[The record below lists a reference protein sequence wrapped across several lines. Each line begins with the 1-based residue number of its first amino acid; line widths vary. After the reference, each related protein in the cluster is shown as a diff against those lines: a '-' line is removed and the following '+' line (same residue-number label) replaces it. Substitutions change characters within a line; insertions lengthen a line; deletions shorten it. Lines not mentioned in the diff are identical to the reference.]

1 MQLKKL
7 DANDYNTYQQPL
19 LCRFIGSRFQ
29 DGTDQC
35 QWFAELEDSSGR
47 AWLEMADPAY
57 PPTRFS
63 KNTPVIVNLLPA
75 FDRDEV
81 DLRIWSLEAAH
92 VKTASQAL
100 SLTPHSV
107 VPVIALPALGALQ
120 RFADELGADPLGQ
133 CLARMLLDPAISS
146 DFFTARGSSNHH
158 HAYAGGLLV
167 HTAEVM
173 QIVGELARFK
183 LSHQPRRIW
192 QCQMAAFIH
201 DLGKVQTHGSKNPHG
216 LSLLRHE
223 FVSAQLVSPHLAWL
237 ALRDPESANEL
248 SASLQHGGLPMTQ
261 RARSWSV
268 VAELVALAD
277 QCSAMHLGEGER
289 RKLYSRPAAND
300 GAGFQNE
307 PECGE

>member
-7 DANDYNTYQQPL
+7 DANDYNTYEKPL
-19 LCRFIGSRFQ
+19 LCRFIRSRLQ
-29 DGTDQC
+29 EDADQC

-47 AWLEMADPAY
+47 AWLEIADPAY

-63 KNTPVIVNLLPA
+63 KNTPVIVNLQPA
-75 FDRDEV
+75 FDREEP

-100 SLTPHSV
+100 SLTPRSH
-107 VPVIALPALGALQ
+107 VPDIALPALGELQ
-120 RFADELGADPLGQ
+120 KFADELGTDPLSGF
-133 CLARMLLDPAISS
+133 LARLLLDPAIST
-146 DFFTARGSSNHH
+146 DLFTARGSSNHH

-173 QIVGELARFK
+173 QLVGELARFK
-183 LSHQPRRIW
+183 LAHQPRRVW

-201 DLGKVQTHGSKNPHG
+201 DLGKVQTHGPKNPHG
-216 LSLLRHE
+216 LPSLRHE
-223 FVSAQLVSPHLAWL
+223 FVSAQLVSPHLARL

-248 SASLQHGGLPMTQ
+248 SASLQHGGLPVTQ
-261 RARSWSV
+261 RARCWSV
-268 VAELVALAD
+268 VAELVSLAD

-289 RKLYSRPAAND
+289 RKLYSQPAAND
-300 GAGFQNE
+300 AAE
-307 PECGE
+307 SA